1 MGGGLTLTFFLV
13 GMSDELRAIII
24 ILIVFLM
31 FLLDMCSD
39 YDNKRLY
46 EDEKIEQDSSKKE
59 KIAIL
64 RY

>member
-1 MGGGLTLTFFLV
+1 MEGGLTLPFFLV

-46 EDEKIEQDSSKKE
+46 EEEKIEQDSSKKE